1 MSRVRRKQQA
11 GARFLQTQ
19 MVMDVNALR
28 RFVEEVSGPL
38 GLPVLAG
45 VFLLKSAK
53 NAAFI
58 NRVVP
63 GASIPQAII
72 DRLATARDPAAEGIA
87 IAAEQVA
94 AYREIAQGVHL
105 MAVKAEERIP
115 AILQQAGIQP
125 RSPMAAPVAVG

>member
-1 MSRVRRKQQA
+1 
-11 GARFLQTQ
+11 
-19 MVMDVNALR
+19 MVMDAEALR
-28 RFVEEVSGPL
+28 RFVGEISGPL

-45 VFLLKSAK
+45 VFLLKSAR

-63 GASIPQAII
+63 GARIPEAII
-72 DRLATARDPAAEGIA
+72 ERLAAAADPASEGIS

-105 MAVKAEERIP
+105 MAVKAEDRIP
-115 AILQQAGIQP
+115 EILRRAGVP
-125 RSPMAAPVAVG
+125 PLHSAAASLGKSQVTAEKLGHGLLLG